1 MKNAG
6 DSRSHFYQF
15 VPVCEFLQEMPEEQ
29 HRVLNHTVPDDLLR
43 DLIDGHAITAHIS
56 IRQQVDDGKDR
67 RADTGREERLGLL
80 HVVEVFST
88 LFLPCT
94 KTQSHRGLHQKEMY
108 GYFGVL
114 RRAIKRSMSDKIL
127 IHIQEVC
134 GRREEE
140 VVESSK
146 RRWGS

>member
-56 IRQQVDDGKDR
+56 IRQQVDDGKDSR
-67 RADTGREERLGLL
+67 TDTGREERLGLL
-80 HVVEVFST
+80 HVVEVFSA
-88 LFLPCT
+88 LLLPCT
-94 KTQSHRGLHQKEMY
+94 KRTVTQGS
-108 GYFGVL
+108 
-114 RRAIKRSMSDKIL
+114 
-127 IHIQEVC
+127 
-134 GRREEE
+134 
-140 VVESSK
+140 SSK
-146 RRWGS
+146 RNVWIFWCT

>member
-29 HRVLNHTVPDDLLR
+29 HGVLHHTVPDDLLR

-94 KTQSHRGLHQKEMY
+94 KTTVTQGS
-108 GYFGVL
+108 
-114 RRAIKRSMSDKIL
+114 
-127 IHIQEVC
+127 
-134 GRREEE
+134 
-140 VVESSK
+140 SSK
-146 RRWGS
+146 RNVWIIWCT